1 MRFSKYNDEW
11 IDMKIKDKF
20 NFLHTNS
27 FSRDKLSDT
36 EGTVKNIHY
45 GDIHTTYPTIVDVEL
60 EQIPFINASKVQNKD
75 LDKYDFCKNGDL
87 LIANASED
95 YEDIGKTIELI
106 HITNSK
112 VIGGLH
118 TILLRD
124 KTNDNAL
131 GFNGYYF
138 QTKYFKKQIKII
150 ANGVSVLGINKKDLK
165 ELTIKTPFKKEQE
178 NIASFLFN
186 IDKKLK
192 LLKNKKVG
200 FIEFKHYLLQNLFP
214 QNGETVPKLR
224 FKQFTTNWNRTS
236 LNHVATIETGFTP
249 STSNNSYWNGDYSW
263 LSIADMN
270 QGKYIFN
277 TSKTITNIA
286 TKNKP
291 IIKKGTLIMSF
302 KLTIGKLGI
311 LKKDM
316 YTNEAICHFNWK
328 NNINIS
334 TEFMYYLLNSMNIKK
349 YGSQA
354 AKGITLNKDSLK
366 SIPIQLSSLEEQEK
380 IASFLS
386 FVDKKIDLL
395 DQEIEYV
402 EEYKKGL
409 LQKMFI

>member
-1 MRFSKYNDEW
+1 
-11 IDMKIKDKF
+11 MKIKDKF

-45 GDIHTTYPTIVDVEL
+45 GDIHTTYPTIV

-214 QNGETVPKLR
+214 QNGKTAPILR
-224 FKQFTTNWNRTS
+224 FEEFTEEWKSVQIKDIFSERNETNFDELALLSVT
-236 LNHVATIETGFTP
+236 LNNGVIPRSEIDGKDNSINNKNNYKHVKPQDIVYNSMRMWQGANGV
-249 STSNNSYWNGDYSW
+249 STLEGIVSPAY
-263 LSIADMN
+263 
-270 QGKYIFN
+270 
-277 TSKTITNIA
+277 TV
-286 TKNKP
+286 
-291 IIKKGTLIMSF
+291 LIP
-302 KLTIGKLGI
+302 
-311 LKKDM
+311 KKDICSDFYGYYFKINRM
-316 YTNEAICHFNWK
+316 LNEF
-328 NNINIS
+328 
-334 TEFMYYLLNSMNIKK
+334 KK
-349 YGSQA
+349 YSQGLTSDTWNL
-354 AKGITLNKDSLK
+354 KYPLISQITIKTTSR
-366 SIPIQLSSLEEQEK
+366 EEQEK

-395 DQEIEYV
+395 YQEIEQV